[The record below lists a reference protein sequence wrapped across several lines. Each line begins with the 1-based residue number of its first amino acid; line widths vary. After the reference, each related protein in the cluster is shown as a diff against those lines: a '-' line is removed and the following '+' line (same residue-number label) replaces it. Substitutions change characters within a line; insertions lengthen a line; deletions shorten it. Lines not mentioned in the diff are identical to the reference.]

1 MSFGDSIMRS
11 IAVLVIS
18 CPCAMGLATPTA
30 VSVGLGRAAKNGIL
44 IRGGAVAEVFSKTK
58 TIVFD
63 KTGTLTNGK
72 FVVKKIEIF
81 DEDENEIRRVI
92 YHLEKYSSHPIAVAL
107 VNSFTESGLTK
118 PFAFKEISEQKGFGI
133 KAVDEQANE
142 FILGSY
148 NAVKDFTS
156 EKNHSVYL
164 VKNKKLIAAIDME
177 DEIRKDAAEMIAGL
191 KRLNIKTVLLSGDR
205 KEKCEEVA
213 LKLGIEKVYSE
224 QLPHQKM
231 EVINNLKKEG
241 VTVMVGDGINDAPS
255 LAGADVGISLGNATK
270 IAINS
275 AQIILLH
282 EEELKSLLNA
292 LKLSKATLS
301 TIKQNLFWAFFYN
314 VLAIPIAAA
323 GFLSPIIG
331 SLSMAFS
338 DVDCNRKFATAENKK
353 AEMKKITKNST
364 VP

>member
-1 MSFGDSIMRS
+1 MRS

-44 IRGGAVAEVFSKTK
+44 IRGGAVAEVFSKVE

-72 FVVKKIEIF
+72 FMVKKIKCF
-81 DEDENEIRRVI
+81 NEDENEIKRMI

-107 VNSFTESGLTK
+107 VNSFSDAGINK
-118 PFAFKEISEQKGFGI
+118 PVVFKEISEEKGFGI
-133 KAVDEQANE
+133 KATDENGNE
-142 FILGSY
+142 YILGSY
-148 NAVKDFTS
+148 LSVKGFTS
-156 EKNHSVYL
+156 ENNGSTALTAGHSVYL
-164 VKNKKLIAAIDME
+164 VKNKKLAAAIDLE
-177 DEIRKDAAEMIAGL
+177 DELRKDAAEMISDL
-191 KRLNIKTVLLSGDR
+191 KKLNIKTVLLSGDR

-213 LKLGIEKVYSE
+213 AMLGIEKVYSE

-241 VTVMVGDGINDAPS
+241 ITVMVGDGINDAPS

-282 EEELKSLLNA
+282 KEELKSLMYA
-292 LKLSKATLS
+292 LKISKATIM

-314 VLAIPIAAA
+314 VLAIPVAAA
-323 GFLSPIIG
+323 GFLSPVIG

-338 DVDCNRKFATAENKK
+338 DVVVIGNSVLLKVKK
-353 AEMKKITKNST
+353 LN
-364 VP
+364 